1 MSSVSTSRHQD
12 RLDRGIRRYK
22 SSVADQMRSPLGT
35 NLDLRR
41 ALVSRADHHHKKK
54 REGKPLPLRQTDQE
68 SRFRYQ
74 GKDGE
79 RNKWDIRV
87 HHQSPDA
94 DRCMNVVITRSGFRY

>member
-54 REGKPLPLRQTDQE
+54 KGRANPSPFARLTKSQDSGTKGKMGKEISGTSVCTTKVQTP
-68 SRFRYQ
+68 
-74 GKDGE
+74 
-79 RNKWDIRV
+79 I
-87 HHQSPDA
+87 
-94 DRCMNVVITRSGFRY
+94 VV